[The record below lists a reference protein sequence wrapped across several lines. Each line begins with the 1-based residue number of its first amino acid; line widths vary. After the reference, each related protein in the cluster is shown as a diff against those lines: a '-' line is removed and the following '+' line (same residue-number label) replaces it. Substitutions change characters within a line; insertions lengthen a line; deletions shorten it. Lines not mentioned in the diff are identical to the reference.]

1 MAIQL
6 RDIDFT
12 IGSVNPCGIGDNVYF
27 IPKNQITKWPT
38 ILDDFE
44 SALGTIEQYAC
55 YNGSFE
61 LAKGAQW
68 LKLYS
73 TQGKGKIS
81 WEYLGETDCKMV
93 KNKASLSYPKLNVQG
108 RAFAK
113 YAANGDFVFIIEHD
127 GGFYVIGHPTY
138 RATLTPNGDS
148 GDAPGSA
155 KGITIEIECPDTTPL
170 PLYKGTLR
178 MTDGDMN
185 TLDRTVTSYPRIET
199 SANAIEFKDT
209 ELSSSDTATLHLQGH
224 NMTAATTIEITG
236 TDAEEFSVSP
246 SSVSASDANAAAGV
260 DITVTFSPVTSA
272 GDREASLVISNTTDD
287 IEIVIPLTGKGTSD

>member
-27 IPKNQITKWPT
+27 IPKNQIIKWPT

-44 SALGTIEQYAC
+44 SAQGTIEQYAC

-178 MTDGDMN
+178 MTDGDMD
-185 TLDRTVTSYPRIET
+185 TQDRTVTPYARIDA
-199 SANAIEFKDT
+199 SADAIDFKDT
-209 ELSSSDTATLHLQGH
+209 NINEETTATINLQGR
-224 NMTAATTIEITG
+224 NLTAATTIEITG
-236 TDAEEFSVSP
+236 TDAGDFEVSDE
-246 SSVSASDANAAAGV
+246 SLAAAAANAAGGV
-260 DITVTFSPVTSA
+260 DITVTFAPTTA
-272 GDREASLVISNTTDD
+272 GDKTATLVIANTTDE
-287 IEIVIPLTGKGTSD
+287 IEMVIPLTGKATNA

>member
-6 RDIDFT
+6 ADINFT

-27 IPKNQITKWPT
+27 IPKNQISKWPT
-38 ILDDFE
+38 IVDDFE
-44 SALGTIEQYAC
+44 SGSDIEKYAC
-55 YNGSFE
+55 YQGSFE
-61 LAKGAQW
+61 LAKGAKW

-113 YAANGDFVFIIEHD
+113 YAANGDFVFIVEHD

-170 PLYKGTLR
+170 PLYEGSLR
-178 MTDGDMN
+178 MTDGDMD
-185 TLDRTVTSYPRIET
+185 TRDRTVTPYARIDASADAIDFNDTNVNEET
-199 SANAIEFKDT
+199 
-209 ELSSSDTATLHLQGH
+209 TATINLQGR
-224 NMTAATTIEITG
+224 NLTAATTIEIEG
-236 TDAEEFSVSP
+236 TYAGDFEVSDESV
-246 SSVSASDANAAAGV
+246 AAAAANAAGGV
-260 DITVTFSPVTSA
+260 DITVTFAPTTA
-272 GDREASLVISNTTDD
+272 GDKTATLVIANKTDE
-287 IEIVIPLTGKGTSD
+287 IEMVIPLTGKATNA

>member
-6 RDIDFT
+6 RDINFT

-27 IPKNQITKWPT
+27 IPKNQISRWPT

-44 SALGTIEQYAC
+44 SQIGSIENYAC
-55 YNGSFE
+55 YEGSFE
-61 LAKGAQW
+61 LVKGAQW

-93 KNKASLSYPKLNVQG
+93 KNKASLSYPKLNIQG

-113 YAANGDFVFIIEHD
+113 YAANGDFVFLVEHD

-178 MTDGDMN
+178 MTDGDLN
-185 TLDRTVTSYPRIET
+185 TQSRTVTPYARIDA
-199 SANAIEFKDT
+199 SVDALEFKDT
-209 ELSSSDTATLHLQGH
+209 ELGESDSETVNLQGR
-224 NMTAATTIEITG
+224 NLTAATTIEITG
-236 TDAEEFSVSP
+236 TDAAEFEVSENSV
-246 SSVSASDANAAAGV
+246 AAADANAAGGV
-260 DITVTFSPVTSA
+260 DITVTFSPTTSP
-272 GDREASLVISNTTDD
+272 GDRTASLVITNDTDD
-287 IEIVIPLTGKGTSD
+287 IELVIPLTGKGMPK

>member
-6 RDIDFT
+6 KDIDFT

-27 IPKNQITKWPT
+27 IPKNQIIKWPT

-44 SALGTIEQYAC
+44 SAQGTIEQYAC

-113 YAANGDFVFIIEHD
+113 YAANGDFVFLVEHD

-185 TLDRTVTSYPRIET
+185 TQSRTVTPYARIDT
-199 SANAIEFKDT
+199 SVDALDFKDT
-209 ELSSSDTATLHLQGH
+209 ELGESDSETINLQGR
-224 NMTAATTIEITG
+224 NLTAPTTIEITG
-236 TDAEEFSVSP
+236 TDAAEFEVSENSV
-246 SSVSASDANAAAGV
+246 AAADANAAGGV
-260 DITVTFSPVTSA
+260 DITVTFSPTTNA
-272 GDREASLVISNTTDD
+272 GDRSASLVITNTTDD
-287 IEIVIPLTGKGTSD
+287 IELVIPLTGKGTSE

>member
-44 SALGTIEQYAC
+44 SAHGTIEQYAC

-178 MTDGDMN
+178 MTDGDMDTRN
-185 TLDRTVTSYPRIET
+185 RTVTPYARIDA
-199 SANAIEFKDT
+199 SADAIDFNDT
-209 ELSSSDTATLHLQGH
+209 NVNEENTATINLQGR
-224 NMTAATTIEITG
+224 NLTAATTIGIEG
-236 TDAEEFSVSP
+236 TYAGDFEVSDESV
-246 SSVSASDANAAAGV
+246 AAADANAAGGV
-260 DITVTFSPVTSA
+260 DITVTFAPTTA
-272 GDREASLVISNTTDD
+272 GDKTATLVIANKTD
-287 IEIVIPLTGKGTSD
+287 EIGMVIPLTGKATNA

>member
-6 RDIDFT
+6 ADIDFT
-12 IGSVNPCGIGDNVYF
+12 IGSVNPCGIGDTVYF
-27 IPKNQITKWPT
+27 IPKNQILSWPT
-38 ILDDFE
+38 IDDDFE
-44 SALGTIEQYAC
+44 SGSDINDYAC
-55 YNGSFE
+55 YKGNFTLE
-61 LAKGAQW
+61 RNAKW

-93 KNKASLSYPKLNVQG
+93 NNKATLSYPKLNVQG

-113 YAANGDFVFIIEHD
+113 YAANGDFVFIVEHD

-170 PLYKGTLR
+170 PLYTGALR
-178 MTDGDMN
+178 TTNGDMN
-185 TLDRTVTSYPRIET
+185 TSDRTVTPYPSI
-199 SANAIEFKDT
+199 SASKNAIAFDDT
-209 ELSSSDTATLHLQGH
+209 ELGQDDDETITLQGS
-224 NMTAATTIEITG
+224 NLTAPTTVEITG
-236 TDAEEFSVSP
+236 ADAEEFSVSP
-246 SSVSASDANAAAGV
+246 ASVQAASANAAGGV
-260 DITVTFSPVTSA
+260 ELTVTFAPTTSA
-272 GDREASLVISNTTDD
+272 GDRTASLVITNTTDD
-287 IEIVIPLTGKGTSD
+287 IELVIPLTGKGTSA